1 MYKRVLIK
9 FSGEMLAGESKK
21 GIDLKVLKNYAQE
34 IKEVYDLGVKIV
46 IVVGGGNFVRGRELI
61 DISRATADYMGMLA
75 TVINSLAFQEVL
87 EGLGVPTRVMTAL
100 EIRSVAEPFIRR
112 KALRHL
118 EKNRVVIIAGGT
130 GNPFFS
136 TDTAS
141 VLRAIELNA
150 EVILKATK
158 VDGVYDQDPVSNP
171 NAVKYRKINY
181 KEVMDKDLKF
191 MDKTAIS
198 LSMEYN
204 IPIIVFSIKEYG
216 NIRKIVMDND
226 IFDVATLVNS
236 EENNLKIN

>member
-1 MYKRVLIK
+1 MYKKILIK
-9 FSGEMLAGESKK
+9 FSGEMLSGENKK
-21 GIDLKVLKNYAQE
+21 GLNLKVLKNYAQE
-34 IKEVYDLGVKIV
+34 IKEVYDLGVKVV
-46 IVVGGGNFVRGRELI
+46 IVVGGGNFIRGRELTE
-61 DISRATADYMGMLA
+61 ISRATADYMGMLA

-87 EGLGVPTRVMTAL
+87 ESLGVPTRVMTAL

-136 TDTAS
+136 TDTAA
-141 VLRAIELNA
+141 VLRAIELGA

-158 VDGVYDQDPVSNP
+158 VDGVYDQDPISNP
-171 NAVKYRKINY
+171 NAIKYQKINY

-216 NIRKIVMDND
+216 NIKKIVMDKN
-226 IFDVATLVNS
+226 IFEVATLVNG
-236 EENNLKIN
+236 E